1 MKKINLAIHEKNFL
15 SLIKRV
21 SREQKTIDIILNGKN
36 INTFRLRRMSVTN
49 ASI

>member
-1 MKKINLAIHEKNFL
+1 MKKRNLAIHEKNFL

-36 INTFRLRRMSVTN
+36 INTFHLRRMSVTN
-49 ASI
+49 TFI